1 MSGIEKV
8 ASGTDRRLDDGPQ
21 ERSPLVNTL
30 SIRENGPLALHA
42 PMTLAGQPAGLR
54 ATLCRCGQSANKPW
68 CDGAHAAA
76 GFTATGEPPGKP
88 SEPLGTRNG
97 AVDIRPIRN
106 GPLRIDGAVE
116 LVSGTGRTLDRATQL
131 WLCRCGQSANKPYC
145 DGTHKRSGFEADG
158 EVR

>member
-8 ASGTDRRLDDGPQ
+8 ASDDRRLDSGPQ
-21 ERSPLVNTL
+21 ERSPPVNTMG
-30 SIRENGPLALHA
+30 IRENGPLALHA

-54 ATLCRCGQSANKPW
+54 AALCRCGQSANKPW
-68 CDGAHAAA
+68 CDGAHVAA

-88 SEPLGTRNG
+88 SEPLGVRDGT
-97 AVDIRPIRN
+97 VDIRPIRN

-131 WLCRCGQSANKPYC
+131 WLCRCGQSKNKPYC
-145 DGTHKRSGFEADG
+145 DGTHKGLGFQADG